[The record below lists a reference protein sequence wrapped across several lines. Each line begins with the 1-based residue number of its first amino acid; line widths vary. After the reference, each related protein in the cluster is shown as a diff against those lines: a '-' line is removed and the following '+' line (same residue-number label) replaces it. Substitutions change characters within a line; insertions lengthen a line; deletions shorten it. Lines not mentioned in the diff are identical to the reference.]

1 MSIDAQSTIR
11 TLFEKRGWNIFAFQ
25 QQAWD
30 AYLNGESGLIHSPT
44 GTGKTLAAWL
54 GPLMEDLQDG
64 AVSSSSTPL
73 QVLWITPL
81 RALAADTEAS
91 LQEVVD
97 DLGLAWTVERRTG
110 DTSAAQRARQKKKL
124 PSALVTTPE
133 SLSLLLS
140 YKDIATRLRD
150 VKCVVVDEWHE
161 LLGSK
166 RGVQLELCLASLR
179 AINPTLRTW
188 GLSATIGNVDEALHV
203 LLGNPDKGT
212 LIKAEQDKQIHVRS
226 LVPDSVENFPWGGH
240 LGIRLLPEVI
250 KVIEQANSTLLFAN
264 TRSQAELWYES
275 ILKARPDWL
284 ETLAIHHGSLNREI
298 RDRVED
304 GLRDG
309 SVRCTVCTSSL
320 DLGVDFSPV
329 DQVIQVGS
337 PKGVARLLQRAGR
350 CGHRPGI
357 DSAIICVPTHAF
369 ELVEI
374 AAARQAKQQGRIEQR
389 KPLRKCLDVLAQHC
403 VTLALGS
410 GFVPAELRSEIE
422 TCYAFADIT
431 DAEWQWVMDF
441 ITRGG
446 DALQHYPQYQKVVC
460 NDGVYR
466 VEDNRIARQHRM
478 SIGTITSD
486 SAMQVRYMKGGRIG
500 TIEESFIAKLNPGDA
515 FLFNGKV
522 LSLVQ
527 VKDMTA
533 YVKQAKTKTRI
544 VPRWQGGRMPL
555 TNELADSVREM
566 LDPRIDS
573 GDIDELDKISELLF
587 IQQQWSCLPA
597 PDQLLVE
604 SIRSREG
611 QHLFIYPFAGRLVHE
626 GLAAL
631 TAWRLSQL
639 APATFTTSANDY
651 GFELLTRKQFTL
663 DIDQLKS
670 LLSPEHLPRD
680 LLQGINESELARR
693 QFRDI
698 ARVAGLVF
706 QGYPGSGK
714 TTRQI
719 QASSGLLYDVLKK
732 YDAGNLLLAQSLTEV
747 LEHQIEHL
755 RLQQCLQRIAGQEIM
770 LREPARLTPLAFPL
784 WAERLRGQIISS
796 EKWQDRVQ
804 RMVTQLERV
813 AGKHVQKEEQQAVA
827 TEPLC

>member
-1 MSIDAQSTIR
+1 MSVDAQSTIK
-11 TLFEKRGWNIFAFQ
+11 TLFEQRGWDIFTFQ

-64 AVSSSSTPL
+64 TVSSTSPPL

-91 LQEVVD
+91 LQEVVA

-140 YKDIATRLRD
+140 YKDIASRLRN

-166 RGVQLELCLASLR
+166 RGVQLELCLARLR

-226 LVPDSVENFPWGGH
+226 LVPDNVENFPWGGH

-250 KVIEQANSTLLFAN
+250 KTIEQANSTLLFAN

-309 SVRCTVCTSSL
+309 SVRCAVCTSSL

-350 CGHRPGI
+350 SGHRPGI
-357 DSAIICVPTHAF
+357 DSAVICVPTHAF

-374 AAARQAKQQGRIEQR
+374 AAARMAKQQGRIEQR

-410 GFVPAELRSEIE
+410 GFVSAELRSEIE
-422 TCYAFADIT
+422 TCFAFADIT

-460 NDGVYR
+460 IDGVYR
-466 VEDNRIARQHRM
+466 VDDNRIARQHRM

-651 GFELLTRKQFTL
+651 GFELLTRKPFTV
-663 DIDQLKS
+663 DIDQLS
-670 LLSPEHLPRD
+670 ALLTPEHLTRD

-732 YDAGNLLLAQSLTEV
+732 YDADNLLLAQSLNEV

-755 RLQQCLQRIAGQEIM
+755 RLQQCLQRIADQEIV

-804 RMVTQLERV
+804 RMVTQLER
-813 AGKHVQKEEQQAVA
+813 AVDKQVTQEKA
-827 TEPLC
+827 NVSEPEPLC